1 MVELKDRQ
9 QEEMEGRL
17 QCHAHLALM
26 AQAPGPCWN
35 QVYLGIFECS
45 HLEGSV

>member
-1 MVELKDRQ
+1 MELKDHQ
-9 QEEMEGRL
+9 QEEREGRL
-17 QCHAHLALM
+17 QRLARLALM
-26 AQAPGPCWN
+26 ARAPGPCWN